1 VTIYTIGDEGA
12 TVFDERGRLLARLRP
27 GAVVVPGDVQA
38 DADEPSAPE
47 REHPTRRGY
56 DDKVIRPE
64 QGPTATRPT
73 PPRQPDARL
82 RNPLA
87 GSG

>member
-38 DADEPSAPE
+38 DAGEPSGPE

-56 DDKVIRPE
+56 DDKVIRPAE
-64 QGPTATRPT
+64 GEGR
-73 PPRQPDARL
+73 
-82 RNPLA
+82 
-87 GSG
+87 